1 MCGGEEKVYK
11 RTCEVGILIAY
22 ALCLFLEFGESG
34 IGPPIDQLALA
45 VELSAFVI
53 KSVAQFVP
61 DDHPYTS
68 IVHRVEVIVL
78 EERRLHD
85 ARRENDLI
93 EIRAIIC
100 IHIVREHLPLRAIG
114 RFAHLGKLFL
124 SFDLPVCFGK
134 KEVSARVKKKWE
146 RDGVPYLTS
155 IAASKNSPWF
165 TTMPS

>member
-1 MCGGEEKVYK
+1 MCVGVYK

-22 ALCLFLEFGESG
+22 ALSFLLEFGESG

-45 VELSAFVI
+45 VELSAFII
-53 KSVAQFVP
+53 KSMAQLVP

-114 RFAHLGKLFL
+114 RFAHLGKLFFP
-124 SFDLPVCFGK
+124 FDLPACREK
-134 KEVSARVKKKWE
+134 R
-146 RDGVPYLTS
+146 R
-155 IAASKNSPWF
+155 
-165 TTMPS
+165 